1 MRYELRYSATRGRTR
16 ALGSGPSEC
25 STGEDAG
32 SESRGNELWNRCRKY
47 ERLAARRLSHI
58 ETLQA
63 KLTEKNGEI
72 DDLRAQ
78 VSRLFDQKEQLLR
91 VINQGVFPVRPFAQ
105 TPTCKEQALKPLE
118 EAAEAFGAWQLLQ
131 NAETVSET
139 LTEDARRRVVEEC
152 ADTIQAAVNLAA
164 SMGCRDMT
172 KPMLECWRRNHARSR
187 C

>member
-1 MRYELRYSATRGRTR
+1 MRYSATRGQTR
-16 ALGSGPSEC
+16 ASGSGPSEC
-25 STGEDAG
+25 STREGAG
-32 SESRGNELWNRCRKY
+32 SESRGNELWHRCEKY

-58 ETLQA
+58 EALQA

-105 TPTCKEQALKPLE
+105 TPMCKEQALKPLE
-118 EAAEAFGAWQLLQ
+118 EAAEAFGAWQDHE
-131 NAETVSET
+131 ASGDESC
-139 LTEDARRRVVEEC
+139 RRQVISEC

-172 KPMLECWRRNHARSR
+172 KPMLECWRRNHARGR